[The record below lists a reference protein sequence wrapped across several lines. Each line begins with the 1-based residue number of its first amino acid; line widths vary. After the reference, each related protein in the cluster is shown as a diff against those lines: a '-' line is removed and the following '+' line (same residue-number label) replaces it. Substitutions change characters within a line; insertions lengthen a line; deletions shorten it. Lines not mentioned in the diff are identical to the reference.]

1 MTTGLTTDGCRARQR
16 ALRGRLLRDR
26 LDAALVC
33 DRRHVHYLTGY
44 WCPAVFAAAALVERD
59 GPITLVTPHPPE
71 YEPAADVLLHYPAQR
86 RATLIDDQLGAAIE
100 PLAVSSRRFAR
111 IGVDGPVLPWV
122 HPAATWTDL
131 RPALL
136 SLRRRKHADEV
147 TLLRQ
152 AIAATEAAYAYAFGA
167 LRPGVTE
174 VELFAG
180 MQAAAAEV
188 AGEVLGEFGNDFQ
201 IGSPGGPPRRR
212 PAGAGEVAVFD
223 LSVTLRGYRSDMC
236 RSFVVGR
243 QPTPAQADARERIL
257 TVLQFVEQTVRP
269 GVSCRQLYADAAG
282 QLEGYRG
289 WSFPHHL
296 GHGTGLSAHETPRLN
311 PEWDDTFQVGDVFT
325 AEPGLYGPD
334 LRAGLRI
341 EEIYHLTEA
350 GLEKLTTFP
359 TELG

>member
-16 ALRGRLLRDR
+16 ALREHLDR
-26 LDAALVC
+26 NQLDAALIG

-44 WCPAVFAAAALVERD
+44 WCPAVFASVALLEHD
-59 GPITLVTPHPPE
+59 GPTTLVTPHRLDFV
-71 YEPAADVLLHYPAQR
+71 PAADVTLHYPAQR
-86 RATLIDDQLGAAIE
+86 RATLIDDQPGAAVEMIAE
-100 PLAVSSRRFAR
+100 SLRRCER
-111 IGVDGPVLPWV
+111 VGVDGPVLPWA
-122 HPAATWTDL
+122 HPSAAWADL

-136 SLRRRKHADEV
+136 TMRRHKNADEV
-147 TLLRQ
+147 ELLWR
-152 AIAATEAAYAYAFGA
+152 AIAATEAAYAYAFKA

-180 MQAAAAEV
+180 MQAAAAEY
-188 AGEVLGEFGNDFQ
+188 ASEVLGEFGNDFQ
-201 IGSPGGPPRRR
+201 VGSPGGPPRRR
-212 PAGAGEVAVFD
+212 PAQAGEVAVFD

-243 QPTPAQADARERIL
+243 LPSTEQTDARERIL
-257 TVLQFVEQTVRP
+257 AVLRYVERTAQP
-269 GVSCRQLYADAAG
+269 GVSCRQLYADAAT

-296 GHGTGLSAHETPRLN
+296 GHGIGLSAHEAPRLN

-341 EEIYHLTEA
+341 EEIYHLTET

-359 TELG
+359 TELS

>member
-16 ALRGRLLRDR
+16 ALREYLLRDR

-44 WCPAVFAAAALVERD
+44 WCPAVFSAAALVERD
-59 GPITLVTPHPPE
+59 GPTTLVTPHPPE
-71 YEPAADVLLHYPAQR
+71 CEPAADVLLHYPAQQ

-111 IGVDGPVLPWV
+111 TGVDGPVLPWV

-131 RPALL
+131 RPMLL
-136 SLRRRKHADEV
+136 ALRRRKHADEMA
-147 TLLRQ
+147 LLRQ

-212 PAGAGEVAVFD
+212 PVGAGEVAVFD

-236 RSFVVGR
+236 RSFIVGR

-257 TVLQFVEQTVRP
+257 TVLQFVEQTVRT
-269 GVSCRQLYADAAG
+269 GMSCRQLYADAAG

-296 GHGTGLSAHETPRLN
+296 GHGIGLGAHEAPRLN
-311 PEWDDTFQVGDVFT
+311 PEWDDMFQVGDVFT

-334 LRAGLRI
+334 LSAGLRI

>member
-1 MTTGLTTDGCRARQR
+1 MTTGLSTEGCRARQR
-16 ALRGRLLRDR
+16 KMRDHLTR
-26 LDAALVC
+26 TQLDAALVC

-44 WCPAVFAAAALVERD
+44 WCPAVFAAAVLVERD
-59 GPITLVTPHPPE
+59 GPTTLVTPHPLDF
-71 YEPAADVLLHYPAQR
+71 EPAADTVFHYPAQR
-86 RATLIDDQLGAAIE
+86 LATLIDDQTGAAVEAIAA
-100 PLAVSSRRFAR
+100 PLRRRQR
-111 IGVDGPVLPWV
+111 IGVDGPVLPWA
-122 HPAATWTDL
+122 HPAAEWADL

-136 SLRRRKHADEV
+136 AMRRRKAADEIA
-147 TLLRQ
+147 LLRR
-152 AIAATEAAYAYAFGA
+152 AIAATEAAYAYAVEA

-180 MQAAAAEV
+180 MQAAAAES

-212 PAGAGEVAVFD
+212 PAQVGEVAVFD

-243 QPTPAQADARERIL
+243 RPTAEQADARARIL
-257 TVLQFVEQTVRP
+257 DALRHVERVARP
-269 GVSCRQLYADAAG
+269 GLSCRFLCADAVG
-282 QLEGYRG
+282 LLEGYRG

-296 GHGTGLSAHETPRLN
+296 GHGIGLSAHEAPRLN
-311 PEWDDTFQVGDVFT
+311 PEWDDTLQAGDVFT
-325 AEPGLYGPD
+325 VEPGLYGTE

-341 EEIYHLTEA
+341 EQIYHLTET

-359 TELG
+359 TNLG

>member
-16 ALRGRLLRDR
+16 TVREHLARNR

-44 WCPAVFAAAALVERD
+44 WCPAVFASVALIERD
-59 GPITLVTPHPPE
+59 GPTTLVAPHPLDF
-71 YEPAADVLLHYPAQR
+71 EPAADVTLHYPAQR
-86 RATLIDDQLGAAIE
+86 LATLTDDQPGAAVEVIAE
-100 PLAVSSRRFAR
+100 SLRRR
-111 IGVDGPVLPWV
+111 DRVGVDGPVLPWV
-122 HPAATWTDL
+122 HPAAAWADL
-131 RPALL
+131 RPTLL
-136 SLRRRKHADEV
+136 TMRRRKDADEV
-147 TLLRQ
+147 ALLRR
-152 AIAATEAAYAYAFGA
+152 AIAATEAAYAYAFEA

-180 MQAAAAEV
+180 MQAAAAES

-201 IGSPGGPPRRR
+201 VGSPGGPPRRR
-212 PAGAGEVAVFD
+212 PVHVGEVAVFD

-243 QPTPAQADARERIL
+243 QPSAEQADARERIL
-257 TVLQFVEQTVRP
+257 AVLRHVEQTARP

-296 GHGTGLSAHETPRLN
+296 GHGIGLSAHESPRLN
-311 PEWDDTFQVGDVFT
+311 PERDDTFQVGDVFT

-334 LRAGLRI
+334 LHAGLRI
-341 EEIYHLTEA
+341 EEIYHPTEA

-359 TELG
+359 TGLA

>member
-16 ALRGRLLRDR
+16 TVREHLVRNQF
-26 LDAALVC
+26 DAALIC

-44 WCPAVFAAAALVERD
+44 WCPAVFASAALLERD
-59 GPITLVTPHPPE
+59 GPTTLVTPHPLE
-71 YEPAADVLLHYPAQR
+71 VEPAADVTLHYPAQR
-86 RATLIDDQLGAAIE
+86 RATLIDDQLGAAVEVISGS
-100 PLAVSSRRFAR
+100 LRRCGR
-111 IGVDGPVLPWV
+111 VGVDGPVLPWA
-122 HPAATWTDL
+122 HPSAAWADL

-136 SLRRRKHADEV
+136 AMRRRKDADEV
-147 TLLRQ
+147 ALLRR
-152 AIAATEAAYAYAFGA
+152 AIVATEAAYAYASEA

-180 MQAAAAEV
+180 MLAAATAS

-201 IGSPGGPPRRR
+201 VGSPGGPPRRR
-212 PAGAGEVAVFD
+212 PAQAGEVAVFD

-243 QPTPAQADARERIL
+243 QPTAEQADARERIL
-257 TVLQFVEQTVRP
+257 AVLRHVERTARP
-269 GVSCRQLYADAAG
+269 GVSCRQLYADAVG

-296 GHGTGLSAHETPRLN
+296 GHGIGLSAHEAPRLN

-325 AEPGLYGPD
+325 AEPGLYGPV

-341 EEIYHLTEA
+341 EEIYHLTA
-350 GLEKLTTFP
+350 TGLKKLTTFP
-359 TELG
+359 TELA